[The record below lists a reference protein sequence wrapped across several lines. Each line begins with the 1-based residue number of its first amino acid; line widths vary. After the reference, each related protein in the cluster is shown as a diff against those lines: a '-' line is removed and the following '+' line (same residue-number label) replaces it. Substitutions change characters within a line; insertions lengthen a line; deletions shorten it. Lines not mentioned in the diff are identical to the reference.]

1 MGGKRELNLLL
12 RGARR
17 ELQETQEQTAIAVG
31 ELLGQP
37 IDPEYIGRLERGV
50 VTWPNAEY
58 RAAFQQHFGVT
69 SPGELGFYCRRSQ
82 PRPPE
87 ADNVKRRV
95 FISTLPLPLVASTG
109 EPLVRLVTRANS
121 EPTKLPRRVGAEHVA
136 QVRDLVSQAYQL
148 DHRWG
153 GGQVREVLGAQMRW
167 AVGLLNAHVD
177 PDISDDLHS
186 AVGWLAAQSGW
197 SCHDVG
203 VNAAAQHYI
212 EVALRCAEQ
221 ADDWDLRA
229 YAYSDLSRIL
239 AYGGDGD
246 MALTA
251 SQQSQIR
258 SDRLTPLTRAF
269 LASVEARAHAKR
281 GDGQSAVAAVRHAEE
296 HFAAIVPA
304 NETPSNLMFLP
315 PTKLAGDT
323 GHALWPVAMRGEHV
337 ATTIELLRSA
347 ANSYPADK
355 ARARA
360 LCELR
365 LASLMFAQA
374 DPAEAVTVATSALGH
389 ASTLSSQRIRDS
401 LTELRRHTAHP
412 RYRTVPGL
420 APLRDR
426 ITRTLA
432 A

>member
-1 MGGKRELNLLL
+1 MGGTRELNLLL
-12 RGARR
+12 RGARQGLR
-17 ELQETQEQTAIAVG
+17 ETQEQTAVAIG
-31 ELLGQP
+31 ELLGRP
-37 IDPEYIGRLERGV
+37 VDTEYIGRLERGV

-58 RAAFQQHFGVT
+58 RAAFQQHFGVA

-82 PRPPE
+82 PQPVE

-95 FISTLPLPLVASTG
+95 FISTLPLPLVASAG
-109 EPLVRLVTRANS
+109 EPLARLVNLANS
-121 EPTKLPRRVGAEHVA
+121 ESTELLRRVGAEHVA
-136 QVRDLVSQAYQL
+136 QVRELVSQAYRL

-153 GGQVREVLGAQMRW
+153 GGQVREMLGAQMRW
-167 AVGLLNAHVD
+167 AVGLLDAHAD
-177 PDISDDLHS
+177 PAVSHDLYS

-203 VNAAAQHYI
+203 ANGAAQHYI

-221 ADDWDLRA
+221 ADDWDLRS

-269 LASVEARAHAKR
+269 LAAVEARAHAKR
-281 GDGQSAVAAVRHAEE
+281 GDGEGAIAAVRRAEE
-296 HFAAIVPA
+296 HFAVIVPA

-315 PTKLAGDT
+315 PTKLTGDT
-323 GHALWPVAMRGEHV
+323 GHALWPLAMRGQHV
-337 ATTIELLRSA
+337 ATTVELLRSA
-347 ANSYPADK
+347 ADSYPPNK

-365 LASLMFAQA
+365 LASLTFAQG
-374 DPAEAVTVATSALGH
+374 DPAEAVTVATSALDH
-389 ASTLSSQRIRDS
+389 ARTLRSQRIIDN
-401 LTELRRHTAHP
+401 LTELQRHTAHP
-412 RYRTVPGL
+412 RHRSVPGI
-420 APLRDR
+420 APLQER
-426 ITRTLA
+426 ITQTLA

>member
-1 MGGKRELNLLL
+1 MGGKRELNQLL

-31 ELLGQP
+31 ELLGRP

-58 RAAFQQHFGVT
+58 RAAFQQHFGVA
-69 SPGELGFYCRRSQ
+69 SPGELGFYCSRSQ

-95 FISTLPLPLVASTG
+95 FISTLPLPLVAAAG
-109 EPLVRLVTRANS
+109 EPLTKLVSRANS
-121 EPTKLPRRVGAEHVA
+121 EPSELPRRVGAEHIA
-136 QVRDLVSQAYQL
+136 QVRDLVAQAYQL

-153 GGQVREVLGAQMRW
+153 GGQVREILGAQMRW

-177 PDISDDLHS
+177 PDVSDELNS
-186 AVGWLAAQSGW
+186 VVGWLAAQSGW

-203 VNAAAQHYI
+203 ANAAAQHYI
-212 EVALRCAEQ
+212 AIALRCAEQ
-221 ADDWDLRA
+221 ADDWDLRS

-239 AYGGDGD
+239 AYDGDGD

-251 SQQSQIR
+251 AQQSQIR

-269 LASVEARAHAKR
+269 LASVEARAQAKR
-281 GDGQSAVAAVRHAEE
+281 GDGQSAVAAVRRAEE

-304 NETPSNLMFLP
+304 NETPSNLMFLS

-323 GHALWPVAMRGEHV
+323 GHALWPVAMRGQHV
-337 ATTIELLRSA
+337 GTTIELLKSA
-347 ANSYPADK
+347 ANSYSADHV
-355 ARARA
+355 RART

-365 LASLMFAQA
+365 LASLIFAQA
-374 DPAEAVTVATSALGH
+374 DPAEAVSVATSALDH

-401 LTELRRHTAHP
+401 LTELRGHTAHP